1 MITPMRAKVSIL
13 VIALGLAGAIAVV
26 AAAHSTANGL
36 PSYTNGYQKWPKLK
50 RIQVKGPNPHVKVK
64 AVYVNKKKSG
74 KAWPVGTV
82 IVKDIVSPGD
92 SFVSQVAVMRKA
104 KRTSASGGWVFVEFS
119 RSDAAARY
127 GLLAQGATC
136 TGCHS
141 LAKRNDWVFRAP

>member
-1 MITPMRAKVSIL
+1 MRRRVVAIVAVFAVAAST
-13 VIALGLAGAIAVV
+13 VVVAIASTT
-26 AAAHSTANGL
+26 AAGL
-36 PSYTNGYQKWPKLK
+36 PAYTNGYQKWPKLK

-64 AVYVNKKKSG
+64 AVYVNKKKAG

-119 RSDAAARY
+119 RANAEARY
-127 GLLAQGATC
+127 ALLAQGATC

>member
-1 MITPMRAKVSIL
+1 MRAKLPVL
-13 VIALGLAGAIAVV
+13 VIALGLAAAIAVV
-26 AAAHSTANGL
+26 AAAQSTANGL
-36 PSYTNGYQKWPKLK
+36 PSYTNGYQRWPKLK

-64 AVYVNKKKSG
+64 AVYVNKRKAG

-92 SFVSQVAVMRKA
+92 SFISQVAVMRKV
-104 KRTSASGGWVFVEFS
+104 KRTSPSGGWVFVEFS
-119 RSDAAARY
+119 RSNATASY

-141 LAKRNDWVFRAP
+141 LAKKNDWVFRAP

>member
-1 MITPMRAKVSIL
+1 MRAKLAVL
-13 VIALGLAGAIAVV
+13 VLTLGLAGAISVV
-26 AAAHSTANGL
+26 VAAHSTANGL

-64 AVYVNKKKSG
+64 AVYVNERKAG

-92 SFVSQVAVMRKA
+92 SFVSQVAVMRKVKQA
-104 KRTSASGGWVFVEFS
+104 SASGGWVFVELS
-119 RSDAAARY
+119 RSDATARF